1 MEKPYIICH
10 MMSSVDG
17 RIDCAMTEQLKGVED
32 YYETLAKLNVDTTV
46 SGKRTAELEMTLSG
60 KYVSKNLEIY
70 GKEGFS
76 KKVDAKGYEVVVD
89 SKGELLWEKENGD
102 EKPLL
107 IITSEQVTK
116 EYLNYLD
123 EQNISWIVCGKNT
136 TDLVKASKTLYEEFH
151 VERMAVVGGAL
162 INGAFLKAGLLD
174 EVSILIGAGIDG
186 RKGMPGV
193 FDGFDI
199 DQPISSLSLKD
210 VETFKSGA
218 VWIRYKTVE

>member
-32 YYETLAKLNVDTTV
+32 YYETLAKLNADTTV
-46 SGKRTAELEMTLSG
+46 SGKRTAELEMALSG
-60 KYVSKNLEIY
+60 KYVSKYLEVY

-123 EQNISWIVCGKNT
+123 
-136 TDLVKASKTLYEEFH
+136 
-151 VERMAVVGGAL
+151 
-162 INGAFLKAGLLD
+162 
-174 EVSILIGAGIDG
+174 
-186 RKGMPGV
+186 
-193 FDGFDI
+193 
-199 DQPISSLSLKD
+199 
-210 VETFKSGA
+210 
-218 VWIRYKTVE
+218 

>member
-1 MEKPYIICH
+1 M
-10 MMSSVDG
+10 
-17 RIDCAMTEQLKGVED
+17 A
-32 YYETLAKLNVDTTV
+32 
-46 SGKRTAELEMTLSG
+46 LSG

-89 SKGELLWEKENGD
+89 SKGELLWEKEN

-136 TDLVKASKTLYEEFH
+136 TDLVKASKILYEEFH
-151 VERMAVVGGAL
+151 VERMAVVGGAV

-199 DQPISSLSLKD
+199 DQPVISLSLKD

>member
-1 MEKPYIICH
+1 MNKPYIICH

-32 YYETLAKLNVDTTV
+32 YYETLAKLDADTTV
-46 SGKRTAELEMTLSG
+46 SGKRTAELEMALSS
-60 KYVSKNLEIY
+60 KYV
-70 GKEGFS
+70 S

-89 SKGELLWEKENGD
+89 SKGKLLWEKENGD

-136 TDLVKASKTLYEEFH
+136 TDLIQASKVLYEEFH
-151 VERMAVVGGAL
+151 VERMAIVGGAV
-162 INGAFLKAGLLD
+162 INGAFLKSGLLD

-186 RKGMPGV
+186 RKGLPGV

-199 DQPISSLSLKD
+199 DQPVISLSLKD
-210 VETFKSGA
+210 VEIFKSGA

>member
-32 YYETLAKLNVDTTV
+32 YYETLAKLNADTTV
-46 SGKRTAELEMTLSG
+46 SGKRTAELEMALSG
-60 KYVSKNLEIY
+60 KYVSKYLEIY

-123 EQNISWIVCGKNT
+123 EQNISWIICGK
-136 TDLVKASKTLYEEFH
+136 
-151 VERMAVVGGAL
+151 
-162 INGAFLKAGLLD
+162 
-174 EVSILIGAGIDG
+174 
-186 RKGMPGV
+186 
-193 FDGFDI
+193 
-199 DQPISSLSLKD
+199 
-210 VETFKSGA
+210 
-218 VWIRYKTVE
+218 IRQI

>member
-1 MEKPYIICH
+1 MNKPYIICH

-32 YYETLAKLNVDTTV
+32 YYETLAKLDADTTV
-46 SGKRTAELEMTLSG
+46 SGKRTAELEMALSG

-70 GKEGFS
+70 GKEVFS

-89 SKGELLWEKENGD
+89 SKGKLLWEKEN

-123 EQNISWIVCGKNT
+123 EQNISWIVCG
-136 TDLVKASKTLYEEFH
+136 
-151 VERMAVVGGAL
+151 
-162 INGAFLKAGLLD
+162 
-174 EVSILIGAGIDG
+174 
-186 RKGMPGV
+186 
-193 FDGFDI
+193 
-199 DQPISSLSLKD
+199 
-210 VETFKSGA
+210 
-218 VWIRYKTVE
+218 

>member
-1 MEKPYIICH
+1 MNKPYIICY

-32 YYETLAKLNVDTTV
+32 YYETLAKLNADTTV
-46 SGKRTAELEMTLSG
+46 SGKRAAELEMALSG
-60 KYVSKNLEIY
+60 KYVSETLEIY

-76 KKVDAKGYEVVVD
+76 KKVDVKGYEVVVD

-136 TDLVKASKTLYEEFH
+136 TELVKTSKILYEEFH
-151 VERMAVVGGAL
+151 VERMAVVGGAV
-162 INGAFLKAGLLD
+162 INGAFPKAGLLD

-199 DQPISSLSLKD
+199 DQSVISLSLKD

-218 VWIRYKTVE
+218 VWIRYKIVE

>member
-1 MEKPYIICH
+1 MNKPYIICH

-32 YYETLAKLNVDTTV
+32 YYETLAKLDADTTV
-46 SGKRTAELEMTLSG
+46 SGKRTAALEMALSG
-60 KYVSKNLEIY
+60 RYVSKNLEIY

-89 SKGELLWEKENGD
+89 SKGELLWEKEN

-107 IITSEQVTK
+107 IVTSEQVTK

-136 TDLVKASKTLYEEFH
+136 TDLVKLSKILYEEFH
-151 VERMAVVGGAL
+151 VERMAVVGEL
-162 INGAFLKAGLLD
+162 
-174 EVSILIGAGIDG
+174 
-186 RKGMPGV
+186 
-193 FDGFDI
+193 
-199 DQPISSLSLKD
+199 
-210 VETFKSGA
+210 
-218 VWIRYKTVE
+218 

>member
-1 MEKPYIICH
+1 MEEPYIICH

-32 YYETLAKLNVDTTV
+32 YYETLAKLNADTTV
-46 SGKRTAELEMTLSG
+46 SGKRTAELEMALSG

-70 GKEGFS
+70 GKEAFS

-123 EQNISWIVCGKNT
+123 
-136 TDLVKASKTLYEEFH
+136 
-151 VERMAVVGGAL
+151 
-162 INGAFLKAGLLD
+162 
-174 EVSILIGAGIDG
+174 
-186 RKGMPGV
+186 
-193 FDGFDI
+193 
-199 DQPISSLSLKD
+199 
-210 VETFKSGA
+210 
-218 VWIRYKTVE
+218 